1 MRSVRVRTIGTITR
15 QMISFTKNADRTPV
29 VKMTAGS
36 RCLEPNREI
45 EEERDRIEGAGQ
57 PEITDDQHHR
67 EKQNDGREIHGANG
81 FSAIDDAERHHEHC
95 ADDRRS
101 GTIDLRARKF
111 AKREYHIAGQE
122 NGHARGNARFGHLM
136 SIQHLHAEDVE
147 CIGHSFEHRSTH
159 ARIALS
165 PKKKRRA
172 AWHASRRI
180 RL

>member
-1 MRSVRVRTIGTITR
+1 M
-15 QMISFTKNADRTPV
+15 SFTKNADRTPV
-29 VKMTAGS
+29 VKITAGS
-36 RCLEPNREI
+36 RCLEPNRETMKN
-45 EEERDRIEGAGQ
+45 RNRIERTGQ
-57 PEITDDQHHR
+57 SEIADDQHHR
-67 EKQNDGREIHGANG
+67 EEQNDGREIHGANG
-81 FSAIDDAERHHEHC
+81 FSAIDDAEGHHEHS
-95 ADDRRS
+95 ADDS
-101 GTIDLRARKF
+101 GARTIDLRARKF
-111 AKREYHIAGQE
+111 AKSEHHIAGQE
-122 NGHARGNARFGHLM
+122 NGHARGDARFGHLM